1 MLTESHL
8 DILIAQTFDFKTS
21 ETAHL
26 ELEKMIIEKCESAK
40 TISYGLT

>member
-1 MLTESHL
+1 MLKESHL
-8 DILIAQTFDFKTS
+8 DILIAQTFNFKTS

-26 ELEKMIIEKCESAK
+26 ELEKIIMEKCERAK